1 MPLNSGD
8 ASKLI
13 QEVAADLKALHETYQ
28 IVGDDQHVSAA
39 LTIAVV
45 KMQVAAD
52 QYVQANQQGASIAI
66 QAAQPAPQPVVQP
79 AVKSA
84 RQPPGSGPE
93 GRGYNRALLKSRAVT
108 ANSGVPTGGVSL
120 PIPPLNT
127 PPQSTPVQRVSAV
140 GHVPTAPGLPDAV
153 VPQGAQLHP
162 RTLAR
167 IRAAQG
173 LPPEDAPPT
182 TAQPA
187 AQASQPTPPPDDL
200 PDLPLLDPPAPY
212 PGAPPPTAQQILE
225 QPPTR

>member
-1 MPLNSGD
+1 
-8 ASKLI
+8 
-13 QEVAADLKALHETYQ
+13 
-28 IVGDDQHVSAA
+28 
-39 LTIAVV
+39 VV

-66 QAAQPAPQPVVQP
+66 QAAQPVSQPVSQP

-93 GRGYNRALLKSRAVT
+93 GRGYNRALLKSQAVRQ
-108 ANSGVPTGGVSL
+108 NSGVSTGGVSL

-127 PPQSTPVQRVSAV
+127 PPQSAPVQRVSAV

-162 RTLAR
+162 RTLVR

-182 TAQPA
+182 TPQPA
-187 AQASQPTPPPDDL
+187 AQAAVALPVPPPAPGGDL
-200 PDLPLLDPPAPY
+200 PDLPLLDPPVPY

>member
-1 MPLNSGD
+1 MPLNPEE

-13 QEVAADLKALHETYQ
+13 QEVAADLKALHDAYQ

-52 QYVQANQQGASIAI
+52 QYVQANQQGPALDMLAV
-66 QAAQPAPQPVVQP
+66 QPAPQPVTQP

-93 GRGYNRALLKSRAVT
+93 GRGYNRALLKRQGLR
-108 ANSGVPTGGVSL
+108 NSGVPDGSGVSL

-127 PPQSTPVQRVSAV
+127 PPQSVPIQRVSAV
-140 GHVPTAPGLPDAV
+140 GHIPTAPGLPDAV
-153 VPQGAQLHP
+153 VPQSAQLHP

-167 IRAAQG
+167 MRAAQG

-182 TAQPA
+182 TPQPA
-187 AQASQPTPPPDDL
+187 TQASQGGAVAVPPASPPDDL

-212 PGAPPPTAQQILE
+212 PGAPPAQG
-225 QPPTR
+225 